1 MRKMNKLAKWVR
13 TLTIPPVMAAVEI
26 AVLRAAKGGFPG
38 ASAAWTLFF
47 LSVLPTL
54 SYPVWWLVSSLRR
67 RGRAAQRAL
76 AVVFSV
82 TGYVGSAAYCFA
94 ARLGAMEIVAC
105 MTYLLSG
112 LAVAAL
118 SAVKIKCSGHA
129 CGVSGPVLM
138 MSRFVSPWFLAG
150 YLLLVPVFW
159 SSLRLGRHTPGELIL
174 GTLTPAVFLLLLSA
188 VFAA

>member
-1 MRKMNKLAKWVR
+1 MRKMNRLAKWVR

-38 ASAAWTLFF
+38 ASAVWAIFF
-47 LSVLPTL
+47 LSVLPAL
-54 SYPVWWLVSSLRR
+54 SYPVWWLFPDLRR

-82 TGYVGSAAYCFA
+82 TGYVGSAVYCFA
-94 ARLGAMEIVAC
+94 ARIGAMESVAC

-112 LAVAAL
+112 VTVAAL
-118 SAVKIKCSGHA
+118 SAAKIKCSGHA
-129 CGVSGPVLM
+129 CGVSGPVLLL
-138 MSRFVSPWFLAG
+138 SRFVSPWFLTG

-174 GTLTPAVFLLLLSA
+174 GTLTPAAFLLLLL
-188 VFAA
+188 AACAA